1 MSDTTSVLH
10 INRLTV
16 QYGDRKVLD
25 EVSLFLFPGQT
36 LGIAGASGSGK
47 STLALAIPGL
57 LSAAAQVQG
66 NIVFKGKSLSERS
79 SAQLLAVRGAEIG
92 FIFQEPQTAL
102 NPLLPCGTQ
111 VSEVIQQHQH
121 CSAKEAHIRTL
132 EWFQKVQLS
141 DPDSTFHAYPHQ
153 LSGGQQQR
161 VMIAMALCCNP
172 TLLIADEAVTALDA
186 TVQKSILDLLKKLQ
200 QELHLTILFI
210 SHDMS
215 VIRYIADEIAVMHEG
230 KIVEQ
235 GPVDTVLSAPA
246 HAHTRELLRYQSLPP
261 HSAPTATASEPMFQ
275 SGPVTVRYPVGIQ
288 WPFVPKKTFTAVDGA
303 EIKLFPGECLGVVG
317 ESGSGKS
324 SLAREVFQ
332 LMGGAQAHVA
342 FISQHP
348 HAALNPRM
356 TIGNAVM
363 EPLLVHRFA
372 QGKAEARQQ
381 TVALLAS
388 VGLDEGYFDRY
399 PHELSGGQKQRVC
412 IARALAVRPQVLIC
426 DEIVSALDVS
436 VQWSILELLEGLR
449 QQYQL
454 TVLFISHDL
463 EVIRRICNRVM
474 VMYQGKIVETN
485 TVEQLF
491 NAPKSAYTQELLAA
505 ILP

>member
-10 INRLTV
+10 IDRLTV
-16 QYGDRKVLD
+16 QYGDVKVLD
-25 EVSLFLFPGQT
+25 EVSLFLYPGRT

-47 STLALAIPGL
+47 STLALAIPSL
-57 LSAAAQVQG
+57 LSDAAQVSG
-66 NIVFKGKSLSERS
+66 NIFFKGKSLRELPQKQIRN
-79 SAQLLAVRGAEIG
+79 LRGAEIG
-92 FIFQEPQTAL
+92 FIFQEPQNAL
-102 NPLLPCGTQ
+102 NPLLHCGPQ
-111 VSEVIQQHQH
+111 VSEVVQLHQR
-121 CSAKEAHIRTL
+121 CSAKEAHERTL
-132 EWFQKVQLS
+132 DWFQKVQLT
-141 DPDSTFHAYPHQ
+141 DPVSTYQAYPHQ

-200 QELHLTILFI
+200 QELHLSILFI
-210 SHDMS
+210 SHDIG
-215 VIRYIADEIAVMHEG
+215 VIRYIADDIVVMNQG

-235 GPVDTVLSAPA
+235 GPVESVLSAPS
-246 HAHTRELLRYQSLPP
+246 HAHTRELIQYQSLPIQY
-261 HSAPTATASEPMFQ
+261 APTSTSSEPMFE
-275 SGPVTVRYPVGIQ
+275 SGPVTVRYSVGIQ
-288 WPFVPKKTFTAVDGA
+288 WPFMPKNTFTAVDGA
-303 EIKLFPGECLGVVG
+303 ELTLFPGECLGVVG

-356 TIGNAVM
+356 AIGEAVM
-363 EPLLVHRFA
+363 EPLLVHRLA
-372 QGKAEARQQ
+372 NGKSDARKQA
-381 TVALLAS
+381 VALLAS
-388 VGLDEGYFDRY
+388 VGLDDTYFDRF

-474 VMYQGKIVETN
+474 VMYQGKIVESD
-485 TVEQLF
+485 TVENLF
-491 NAPKSAYTQELLAA
+491 TAPKATYTQELLAA
-505 ILP
+505 ILS

>member
-1 MSDTTSVLH
+1 MSDTTPVLH

-25 EVSLFLFPGQT
+25 EVSLFLYPSQT

-47 STLALAIPGL
+47 STLALAIPHL
-57 LSAAAQVQG
+57 LSDAAQVRG
-66 NIVFKGKSLSERS
+66 EIVFNGKSLPGLPPSQFRS
-79 SAQLLAVRGAEIG
+79 IRGAEIG

-102 NPLLPCGTQ
+102 NPLLQCGAQ
-111 VSEVIQQHQH
+111 VSEVIQYHQR
-121 CSAKEAHIRTL
+121 CSAKEARERTI
-132 EWFQKVQLS
+132 EWFKKVQLP
-141 DPDSTFHAYPHQ
+141 DPESTWSAYPHQ

-161 VMIAMALCCNP
+161 VMIALALCCTP

-210 SHDMS
+210 SHDMG
-215 VIRYIADEIAVMHEG
+215 VIRYIADEMVVMHQG

-235 GPVDTVLSAPA
+235 GPVATILSAPA
-246 HAHTRELLRYQSLPP
+246 HEHTRELLRYQSQPP
-261 HSAPTATASEPMFQ
+261 HSAPTANTSEPMFQ

-288 WPFVPKKTFTAVDGA
+288 WPFMPKKTFTAVDGA

-356 TIGNAVM
+356 TIGDAVM
-363 EPLLVHRFA
+363 EPLLVHHLA
-372 QGKAEARQQ
+372 SKKTEARAQ
-381 TVALLAS
+381 ALELLAS
-388 VGLDEGYFDRY
+388 VGLDEGYFDRF
-399 PHELSGGQKQRVC
+399 PHQLSGGQKQRVC
-412 IARALAVRPQVLIC
+412 IARALAVRPQALIC
-426 DEIVSALDVS
+426 DEIVSALDLS
-436 VQWSILELLEGLR
+436 VQWSILELLERLR

-463 EVIRRICNRVM
+463 VVIRRICSRVM

-491 NAPKSAYTQELLAA
+491 NAPQSAYTKELLSA
-505 ILP
+505 ILL